1 MEKATIVVLGTF
13 APGYESVFAEYSRK
27 VRAFLESKNAQ
38 VIRRQLVE
46 RTLYGN
52 LAPSLVM
59 TIDFPTKESAETAFF
74 EPDYLALI
82 PLRDRVFSDFQM
94 FLARS
99 GEV

>member
-1 MEKATIVVLGTF
+1 MEQATIVVLGTF
-13 APGYESVFAEYSRK
+13 ATGYEAVFAEYSRK
-27 VRAFLESKNAQ
+27 VRAFLDSKNAI

-46 RTLYGN
+46 RTLYGD

-59 TIDFPTKESAETAFF
+59 TIDFPTRESAETAFF
-74 EPDYLALI
+74 EPEYLALL

-94 FLARS
+94 FLAKP